1 MQTFITAPDRHIER
15 ALDDCQRELPD
26 DELEILNY

>member
-1 MQTFITAPDRHIER
+1 MQTFITAADRHIER

-26 DELEILNY
+26 DELEKH